1 VIVTENGLAKEDDT
15 QRVEYLR
22 AAVDS
27 VASCLADGID
37 VRGYIAWTAFD
48 NYEWV
53 FGYRP
58 KFGLIAVDRE
68 TQERIPKESARW
80 LGHQAQE
87 HASRA
92 GLDTPSD
99 VVQPAGHR
107 QGAAVGSTD
116 AGPSQGGLCPSVG
129 APFAPPVPAR
139 PDLHGLGRHHRDPGT
154 TDAGAMQFV
163 RRRACPS

>member
-1 VIVTENGLAKEDDT
+1 MTAVDVLGTSVAFIARDYPQALGTTIREAARIAGIPVIITENGLASEDDT

-27 VASCLADGID
+27 EASCLADGID

-58 KFGLIAVDRE
+58 KFGLIAVNRT

-87 HASRA
+87 HASRT

-116 AGPSQGGLCPSVG
+116 GGPLSRG
-129 APFAPPVPAR
+129 AY
-139 PDLHGLGRHHRDPGT
+139 
-154 TDAGAMQFV
+154 V
-163 RRRACPS
+163 RR